1 MRVVIDYFRVDS
13 PGFPVDFTFPFLECS
28 DILFAF
34 LEIDIFP
41 KFWHTHFLLISSTG
55 VNGLFSWKACIFIE
69 RNNKFKQLEE
79 FTFAHAPYWTK
90 HNQSLTRFLPVKWNK
105 FLRSTP
111 TSFDIPQ
118 HACVFMRPRDNMYNE
133 IKRRN
138 TNSSNWKIM
147 GMIISMLYVCHHIK
161 HYEDLPSTV
170 IHQ

>member
-1 MRVVIDYFRVDS
+1 MWVVIDYFRVDS
-13 PGFPVDFTFPFLECS
+13 PGFPVDFTFTFLECS

-90 HNQSLTRFLPVKWNK
+90 HNQEKMTKVNNRIL
-105 FLRSTP
+105 
-111 TSFDIPQ
+111 
-118 HACVFMRPRDNMYNE
+118 C
-133 IKRRN
+133 
-138 TNSSNWKIM
+138 
-147 GMIISMLYVCHHIK
+147 
-161 HYEDLPSTV
+161 LPSRLRIRLSIIYIAHLCNFFSFLIIV
-170 IHQ
+170 LFVFLKFKFFFPFVFF